1 MKKKIMT
8 FALSSMSA
16 ISFADVNLYGR
27 VAVGLEQD
35 AFQNTTVPQSGNIQD
50 MGSYFGIRGSDPIYG
65 ETAAV
70 WQVEQFLDIASGQ
83 AYYQDTASGMIA
95 PAPGA
100 TSNAGRVK
108 SETNVLAG
116 GETYLGLQ
124 GGWGFLRLG
133 NISNYMRAQ
142 MGNVD
147 LYNYNNGVNGLG
159 TYSRTSRLLSTAIGY
174 SSPVWNGF
182 SLSGMYSYQSNGGIN
197 ISSVNAGNNLN
208 ANLNGY
214 YSGGVISG
222 GIGYNAGP
230 IVVRLGGQLY
240 QNVGEYNTG
249 VGIQNGSGVS
259 GSSVYKNAY
268 NTRLELG
275 YDSGEDAIVGIGYQV
290 SSGLGW
296 ASWAN
301 SGGSFNNFIYN
312 GNAPTGLT
320 AAQYQT
326 QEVAAT
332 LGWHLGPWTPKVSYA
347 YGGNMMYGGN
357 MWNVITGTANQ
368 INGTGYNQVV
378 AELDWNVT
386 PKTIVFA
393 NFGQQWWGSTLQN
406 VSYCG
411 TACSTAGTVVD
422 GSNQYKMDQ
431 LSAAIGF
438 THTF

>member
-1 MKKKIMT
+1 MKKRFMA
-8 FALSSMSA
+8 FALSSVSA
-16 ISFADVNLYGR
+16 MSFADVNLYGR

-35 AFQNTTVPQSGNIQD
+35 VFQNTSVPQKGNIQD
-50 MGSYFGIRGSDPIYG
+50 MGSYFGLRGSDPIYG

-83 AYYQDTASGMIA
+83 AYYSNTAGGMIS
-95 PAPGA
+95 PSPGA
-100 TSNAGRVK
+100 SSNAGRIT

-159 TYSRTSRLLSTAIGY
+159 TYSRTSRLLPTAIAY
-174 SSPVWNGF
+174 SSPRWAGF
-182 SLSGMYSYQSNGGIN
+182 SFSGMYSYQSNGGIGV
-197 ISSVNAGNNLN
+197 SSVNAGNNLSG
-208 ANLNGY
+208 NLNGFY
-214 YSGGVISG
+214 NNGVMSG

-230 IVVRLGGQLY
+230 FVARLGTQLY
-240 QNVGEYNTG
+240 QSVGTYNTG
-249 VGIQNGSGVS
+249 TGTQNGQGGANAAYS
-259 GSSVYKNAY
+259 NAY

-275 YDSGEDAIVGIGYQV
+275 YDSGEDIIVGVGYQV
-290 SSGLGW
+290 ASGLGW
-296 ASWAN
+296 ANWAN
-301 SGGSFNNFIYN
+301 SGGSFNNYIYN
-312 GNAPTGLT
+312 GVAPTGLN
-320 AAQYQT
+320 APEYQT
-326 QEVAAT
+326 QEAALT
-332 LGWHLGPWTPKVSYA
+332 LGWHFGPWTPKVSYA

-357 MWNVITGTANQ
+357 FWDVAVGQANQ

-386 PKTIVFA
+386 PKTIVFV
-393 NFGQQWWGSTLQN
+393 NFGQQWWGNTMQN

-411 TACSTAGTVVD
+411 TACSTAGTEVN
-422 GSNQYKMDQ
+422 GSNQANIDQ
-431 LSAAIGF
+431 MTAAIGF